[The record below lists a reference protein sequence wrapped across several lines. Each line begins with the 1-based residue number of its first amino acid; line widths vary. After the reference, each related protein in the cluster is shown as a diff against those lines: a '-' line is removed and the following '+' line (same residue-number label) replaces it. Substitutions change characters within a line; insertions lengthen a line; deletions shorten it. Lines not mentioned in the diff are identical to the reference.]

1 MIIFWRANDAVK
13 RAETEPHV
21 LHAGKLKKRVQA
33 DLSKFKFH
41 FQKFGDFLR
50 FLHVGK
56 LGNGYW
62 LGLFDMPNWGYD
74 CRFCSCKKV
83 VQKLTSFF

>member
-1 MIIFWRANDAVK
+1 MENNDAVIGVE
-13 RAETEPHV
+13 AEPQL
-21 LHAGKLKKRVQA
+21 LHASKLKKRIQV

-56 LGNGYW
+56 LGNGYR